1 MILSHQ
7 EISILLCPYM
17 QFVSLSSNHAL
28 NVNRQHYRLTM
39 NRRGSIPVSTVLRK
53 SVKIFRIKKNRYV
66 YIFNKSELQV
76 ESRQDPK
83 TVPTTASATLK
94 EINHT
99 MYPNITECLRIFST
113 LPVTICE
120 CERNVSAS
128 RLLIRY
134 LRSTI

>member
-1 MILSHQ
+1 MLDLHLDAFQ
-7 EISILLCPYM
+7 K
-17 QFVSLSSNHAL
+17 
-28 NVNRQHYRLTM
+28 RLPFFHRYDHT
-39 NRRGSIPVSTVLRK
+39 NYTRGADVRCGSIPVSTVLRK
-53 SVKIFRIKKNRYV
+53 SVRIFRIQKNRYV

-99 MYPNITECLRIFST
+99 MYPNITECLRILST
-113 LPVTICE
+113 LPVTTCE
-120 CERNVSAS
+120 CERNVSAL
-128 RLLIRY
+128 RLLITY

>member
-1 MILSHQ
+1 MHTKQEPRAWRQPILH
-7 EISILLCPYM
+7 EICSIWPSI
-17 QFVSLSSNHAL
+17 VPD
-28 NVNRQHYRLTM
+28 YRLQARIHTGFHRFTEIGQ
-39 NRRGSIPVSTVLRK
+39 NFQN
-53 SVKIFRIKKNRYV
+53 KINRYV
-66 YIFNKSELQV
+66 YIFNKSKLQV

-113 LPVTICE
+113 LPVTTCE
-120 CERNVSAS
+120 CERNVSAL

-134 LRSTI
+134 LRSKI